1 SNELIVNVTSGETR
15 VAFLEGGVLS
25 ELMIERAHEVGI
37 VGNIYQ
43 AKVQRVPPG
52 LNAPFVE
59 IGQEKAAFL
68 YATDFSQELKE
79 IGEDLDK
86 DKDDEEGPGGGAG
99 GGERSE

>member
-1 SNELIVNVTSGETR
+1 MSNELIVNVTSGETR
-15 VAFLEGGVLS
+15 VAFLESGVLS

-43 AKVQRVPPG
+43 GKVQRVLPG
-52 LNAPFVE
+52 MNAAFVE

-68 YATDFSQELKE
+68 YAPDFRQEMKE

-86 DKDDEEGPGGGAG
+86 EDVHREDGQRP
-99 GGERSE
+99 